1 MGYIAPV
8 TQYEYIQYANRTV
21 ESEKKTVRQVTGTE
35 PIFPVSF
42 DRQLDMALQRSRVQ
56 PVKTQKTEEDRQG
69 HSGLLTAAMQVS
81 KKELSAAFIERK
93 TAEVTG
99 KGWFVNSV
107 I

>member
-8 TQYEYIQYANRTV
+8 TQYEYIQYANRTI
-21 ESEKKTVRQVTGTE
+21 ESEKRTVRQVTGTE

-42 DRQLDMALQRSRVQ
+42 DRQLNMALQRNQVQ
-56 PVKTQKTEEDRQG
+56 PAKTQKAEEDRRI
-69 HSGLLTAAMQVS
+69 HSGSLTAAAPVL
-81 KKELSAAFIERK
+81 KKELSAGFIERK
-93 TAEVTG
+93 AAEVTG